1 MTLLGTARFFPVVA
15 ALLCLSACQSS
26 GVPSGSTCPTDSV
39 LTYETFGSA
48 FMQTYCTDC
57 HGGLKTLAGIR
68 NQGLAIIDEQAAA
81 GPDAVNVSMPQ
92 GQDEPTEL
100 ERQQLGEWLACG
112 AP

>member
-1 MTLLGTARFFPVVA
+1 M
-15 ALLCLSACQSS
+15 
-26 GVPSGSTCPTDSV
+26 

-48 FMQTYCTDC
+48 FMQTYCTEC
-57 HGGLKTLAGIR
+57 HGGLNTLTGIQ

-81 GPDAVNVSMPQ
+81 GPDAINVSMPQ
-92 GQDEPTEL
+92 GLGEPTEL